1 MPTREQV
8 IWIAGFFDGEGCVNI
23 ERGYGYSSCLR
34 ITISNTVK
42 ESLNLIKRWLDFGA
56 VKSHNKVKKYKNQ
69 KNGWIFVC
77 YETNAK
83 NFLELVYP
91 YLIIKKEQA
100 NTGLRYYEY
109 YKSSSKRFHT
119 LSKEVIEQREVF
131 SKQMAILNQRGK
143 SNYASIGGA

>member
-56 VKSHNKVKKYKNQ
+56 VKSHNKGKKYKNQ

-77 YETNAK
+77 YGTNAK

-109 YKSSSKRFHT
+109 YKSSNKRFHT

-131 SKQMAILNQRGK
+131 NKQMAILNQRGK